1 MLAAVEIVLPAL
13 ELFEMVPP
21 ASELIVE
28 KPVADKV
35 LVAGNL
41 EIVGS
46 FVGRVGNS
54 VVEIAVRLATHSL
67 ATVAGNEHVNQI
79 AVERV
84 HIVELWAAIES
95 TVVHLLVPVAFAVS
109 APVAPVEVA
118 SLAAS
123 ELIVCSELLLAH

>member
-1 MLAAVEIVLPAL
+1 MLEAVQIVLPAL
-13 ELFEMVPP
+13 ELVEMVPT
-21 ASELIVE
+21 ASELMVE

-35 LVAGNL
+35 PVAENL
-41 EIVGS
+41 EVVGN

-54 VVEIAVRLATHSL
+54 VVEIAARLANHSM
-67 ATVAGNEHVNQI
+67 ATVAGNEHVNQF

-84 HIVELWAAIES
+84 HIFELWAAIES
-95 TVVHLLVPVAFAVS
+95 TVVHLVVPVAFVVS
-109 APVAPVEVA
+109 GAFAPVEVA